1 MERMTTKPMR
11 PRGRP
16 VDPDAR
22 AERRAQILAA
32 AQRCFVRK
40 GFHATTTAEL
50 SAEAEISVAGLYQYF
65 PSKEALVLALIEVDL
80 QQGILLVDQIVEG
93 GDFLEGL
100 ERAANIILEH
110 EALRDFGLLRLEI
123 LAEASRSPAVSEMVV
138 SSDQR
143 FIAALVRAISLAQAK
158 GQLRNDID
166 SYEAAIAILCLS
178 DGFYGRLA
186 MPPATRGPF
195 VKACATV
202 LRQALSPR

>member
-1 MERMTTKPMR
+1 MTTQSMR

-16 VDPDAR
+16 VDPEAR

-32 AQRCFVRK
+32 AQRCFTRK

-65 PSKEALVLALIEVDL
+65 PSKEDLVLALIEVDL
-80 QQGILLVDQIVEG
+80 QQGILLVDQIVEH
-93 GDFLEGL
+93 GDFFEGL
-100 ERAANIILEH
+100 EHAATAIVEH
-110 EALRDFGLLRLEI
+110 EALRAFGLLRLEI
-123 LAEASRSPAVSEMVV
+123 LAEASRSPVVSEMVA

-158 GQLRNDID
+158 GQLRDDID
-166 SYEAAIAILCLS
+166 SYEAAIAIICLN

-186 MPPATRGPF
+186 VPPTTRGPF
-195 VKACATV
+195 VKACANL